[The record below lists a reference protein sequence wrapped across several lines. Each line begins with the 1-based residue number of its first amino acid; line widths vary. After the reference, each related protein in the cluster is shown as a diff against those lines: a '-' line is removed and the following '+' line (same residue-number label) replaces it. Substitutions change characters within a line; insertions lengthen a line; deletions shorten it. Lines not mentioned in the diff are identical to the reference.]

1 MNKNFIIDNDDLEC
15 EINLLLIHLY
25 KRRMTLLMKKEKLK
39 EGDLT
44 YIDLNIKFIDHLRK
58 YLLSLYI

>member
-1 MNKNFIIDNDDLEC
+1 MNEDLEC
-15 EINLLLIHLY
+15 EINLLLIYLY
-25 KRRMTLLMKKEKLK
+25 KRRNELLIKKFNNID
-39 EGDLT
+39 GDLT